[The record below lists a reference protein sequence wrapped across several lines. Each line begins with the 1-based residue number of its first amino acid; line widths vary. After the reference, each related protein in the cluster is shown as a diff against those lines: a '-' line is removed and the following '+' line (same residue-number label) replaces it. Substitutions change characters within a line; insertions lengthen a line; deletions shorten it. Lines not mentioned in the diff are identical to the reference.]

1 MEKRDKL
8 GEIIEEVA
16 KVLFYIYT
24 YIFIWFNNS
33 KSLNDIKNTSPHLYN
48 VSLNLIN

>member
-16 KVLFYIYT
+16 KVLFYIY
-24 YIFIWFNNS
+24 IFFIWFNNS
-33 KSLNDIKNTSPHLYN
+33 KSLNDINNTSPHLYN

>member
-16 KVLFYIYT
+16 KVLFFL
-24 YIFIWFNNS
+24 YIFLFGSTIQ
-33 KSLNDIKNTSPHLYN
+33 
-48 VSLNLIN
+48 NL